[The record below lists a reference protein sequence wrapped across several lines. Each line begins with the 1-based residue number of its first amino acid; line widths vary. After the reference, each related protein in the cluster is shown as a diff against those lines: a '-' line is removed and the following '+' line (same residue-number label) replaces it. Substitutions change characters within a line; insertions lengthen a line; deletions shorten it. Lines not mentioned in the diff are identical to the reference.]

1 MKASREEIEKFDA
14 YIRGTMD
21 SEERLLFES
30 ALATDETLASEFELH
45 QLITEGITS
54 EKEARFRAI
63 LAQQRQ
69 DTFIGNNTWG
79 RKFTIASAAIVTL
92 GFLVVLL
99 ATYRMNNP
107 SNQLAKQ
114 DSELEDS
121 KNNAPAEIEDRNK
134 LNSER
139 DKTKEYAN
147 DELREIPPD
156 SLVPTL
162 ESKALEV
169 ADDAEETFDFKHDLE
184 SAGDANSNAAKPE
197 MNEDENRRFDAED
210 DLDEV
215 TIAKDR
221 LLSKE
226 TVQIKQLDYVKMAP
240 ISTQS
245 NVSLDKAEVKKV
257 RAKSR
262 SVDNVATSADL
273 APVDSAVKANK
284 EKLRVELRD
293 SVSKQEK
300 AERISVEYYKSP
312 LNYKGYN
319 YDERLK
325 KIIVYGLKET
335 KSTLLKYQNVLY
347 LKNGTDY
354 YKMIPTTQY
363 LRFNKLTDQNLI
375 STLSQ

>member
-1 MKASREEIEKFDA
+1 
-14 YIRGTMD
+14 
-21 SEERLLFES
+21 
-30 ALATDETLASEFELH
+30 
-45 QLITEGITS
+45 
-54 EKEARFRAI
+54 
-63 LAQQRQ
+63 
-69 DTFIGNNTWG
+69 
-79 RKFTIASAAIVTL
+79 
-92 GFLVVLL
+92 
-99 ATYRMNNP
+99 
-107 SNQLAKQ
+107 
-114 DSELEDS
+114 
-121 KNNAPAEIEDRNK
+121 
-134 LNSER
+134 
-139 DKTKEYAN
+139 
-147 DELREIPPD
+147 
-156 SLVPTL
+156 
-162 ESKALEV
+162 
-169 ADDAEETFDFKHDLE
+169 
-184 SAGDANSNAAKPE
+184 
-197 MNEDENRRFDAED
+197 RFDAED

-262 SVDNVATSADL
+262 SVENVATSADL

-284 EKLRVELRD
+284 EKLKVELRD

-312 LNYKGYN
+312 LNYKGYT

-363 LRFNKLTDQNLI
+363 LRFNKVTDQNLI
-375 STLSQ
+375 SKLSQ